1 MVVAPI
7 EPNVEITANPMG
19 PQLHAPAIEPT
30 IEPKILPPI
39 FCFEFLRWVILNRF
53 IGITNAD
60 NIERIVIRTNPNSLP
75 GGIWVTKKGS
85 KKINSE
91 INSKVNIKD
100 EKIINDSKMNL
111 KSEKIN
117 FKIFIIYT
125 IESKT
130 DLNTENGWAPP
141 ICFWL

>member
-7 EPNVEITANPMG
+7 EPNVEITANPIG
-19 PQLHAPAIEPT
+19 PQLHAPAIEPI

-39 FCFEFLRWVILNRF
+39 FCFEFFRWVILNRF

-85 KKINSE
+85 KKINTILTIS
-91 INSKVNIKD
+91 I
-100 EKIINDSKMNL
+100 L
-111 KSEKIN
+111 KPIEPGLKKEDFLKKLESA
-117 FKIFIIYT
+117 IYF
-125 IESKT
+125 EL
-130 DLNTENGWAPP
+130 DLLN
-141 ICFWL
+141 

>member
-7 EPNVEITANPMG
+7 EPNVEITANPIG

-39 FCFEFLRWVILNRF
+39 FCFEFFRRVILNRF

-75 GGIWVTKKGS
+75 GGI
-85 KKINSE
+85 
-91 INSKVNIKD
+91 
-100 EKIINDSKMNL
+100 
-111 KSEKIN
+111 
-117 FKIFIIYT
+117 
-125 IESKT
+125 
-130 DLNTENGWAPP
+130 
-141 ICFWL
+141 